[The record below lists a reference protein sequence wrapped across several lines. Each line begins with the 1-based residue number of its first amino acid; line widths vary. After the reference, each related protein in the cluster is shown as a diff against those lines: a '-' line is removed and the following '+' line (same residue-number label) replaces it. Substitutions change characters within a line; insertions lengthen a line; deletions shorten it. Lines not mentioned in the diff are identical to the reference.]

1 MELYSKGTQ
10 YKLYKGDMLNLLD
23 TIEPNSIDS
32 VVTDPHTDLV
42 FQQEVWEKC
51 YAALKPGGHL
61 LVFGYFN
68 KYRRLACTIEDAGF
82 EIRDSILWL
91 FGSSVFP
98 VFIPIKPA
106 YASIIMARKPC
117 EGTCV
122 DNVLKYGVGGINID
136 GCRVEPTNEKLGR
149 NNHVNTYGGRSLY
162 SSSTQ
167 GIDQSDNP
175 DIGRFPANVILTYSA
190 DDYDEV
196 CGGMPYTESNGGTPT
211 MPDLRDVGVKS
222 KAAIGIDKLSFGQ
235 VRNADR
241 KTQSYYVAPSDSG
254 SASRYFFCAKFGDKD
269 LANTS
274 DTLPMPPCELLQYL
288 VRMVTPP
295 DGVVMDPFNYQ
306 GGVGLATM
314 YENKERGSNFTY
326 IGVEPLLDNLK
337 VSADK
342 INAVLP
348 Q

>member
-61 LVFGYFN
+61 MVFGYFN

-98 VFIPIKPA
+98 VLIPIKPA

-117 EGTCV
+117 EGACV

-136 GCRVEPTNEKLGR
+136 ECRVGNEERSYLSGKGTNGNCYGNYNTED
-149 NNHVNTYGGRSLY
+149 NEEVTVN
-162 SSSTQ
+162 
-167 GIDQSDNP
+167 
-175 DIGRFPANVILTYSA
+175 GRFPANVILTYSA

-196 CGGMPYTESNGGTPT
+196 CGGMPYTESSGGTPT
-211 MPDLRDVGVKS
+211 MPDLRDVGAKS
-222 KAAIGIDKLSFGQ
+222 KEAIGIDKLSFGQ

-269 LANTS
+269 QANTS

-306 GGVGLATM
+306 GSVGLATM